1 MDCSMLTL
9 ARSSLSLAS
18 LRRSAQMMQKK
29 IAKQQEQEKIA
40 YNELRREAAASA
52 QASLELPSLPSLP
65 SVSLPSL
72 PF

>member
-1 MDCSMLTL
+1 
-9 ARSSLSLAS
+9 
-18 LRRSAQMMQKK
+18 MMQKK

-40 YNELRREAAASA
+40 YNQLRREAAASA